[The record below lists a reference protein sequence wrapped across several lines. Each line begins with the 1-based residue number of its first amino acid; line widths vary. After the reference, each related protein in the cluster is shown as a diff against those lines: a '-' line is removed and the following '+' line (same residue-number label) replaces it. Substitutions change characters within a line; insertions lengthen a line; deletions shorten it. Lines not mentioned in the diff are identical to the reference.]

1 MEDKRIPVTIIT
13 GFLGAGKTTL
23 LNHII
28 KQNSDKKLAII
39 ENEFGEVGIDSEL
52 VVGAQDG
59 IFELSNGCLCCTLNN
74 DLIDVLN
81 KLVKQA
87 KKIDH
92 LIVET
97 TGIADPGPIAMSF
110 LSDYT
115 IQEAFRLNAIVTIV
129 NAEFIEQQLEDQ
141 EEACKQVAEAD
152 LILLNKVDR
161 VESYSKDT
169 VINILKRMN
178 DDAEILESKYGLV
191 EGVNLLELNAFSKE
205 AMLSKFESRYKLR
218 KEQKYL
224 PASNVG
230 ANTSLLQGT
239 IKQVNHS
246 AIRSYSFTFSEPLD
260 PLRFKIW
267 IGMALNMHACP
278 VYRSKGIL
286 QFRDLEQRIIFQAVN
301 NQYVTEGGGAW
312 KEGEKKETKIVF
324 IGKNL
329 PQELLEHGLKVCTSD
344 KPFDPREFYNEIN
357 KVS

>member
-1 MEDKRIPVTIIT
+1 MEDRRIQVTIIT

-28 KQNSDKKLAII
+28 KQNPNKKLAII

-52 VVGAQDG
+52 VIGAQDG

-74 DLIDVLN
+74 DLIEVLN
-81 KLVKQA
+81 KLLKQA

-115 IQEAFRLNAIVTIV
+115 VQEAFRLNGIVTIV

-152 LILLNKVDR
+152 LILLNKIDR
-161 VESYSKDT
+161 VESYSKDS
-169 VINILKRMN
+169 VKNIIKRMN
-178 DDAEILESKYGLV
+178 EDAEILECNYGSV
-191 EGVNLLELNAFSKE
+191 EGLNVLELNSFSKE
-205 AMLSKFESRYKLR
+205 AILTKFEQKYKHR
-218 KEQKYL
+218 KEQKYI
-224 PASNVG
+224 PVAASNT
-230 ANTSLLQGT
+230 NSSLLHGNLKP
-239 IKQVNHS
+239 ISHS

-267 IGMALNMHACP
+267 IGMVLNMQACP

-286 QFRDLEQRIIFQAVN
+286 QFRDLEQKIIFQAVN
-301 NQYVTEGGGAW
+301 NQYVTEGGGEW
-312 KEGEKKETKIVF
+312 VSSDRKETKIVF

-329 PQELLEHGLKVCTSD
+329 PKELLEHGLKVCTSD
-344 KPFDPREFYNEIN
+344 KPFDPREFYNEVN